1 MLHHEGR
8 PVTVTAWPTSA
19 AVRLRAEAP
28 ARESAVWGLE
38 RMRFALGLDHDVTAF
53 QRCFRRD
60 PLLGP
65 VIRRKPWV
73 RPQRRPEPFE
83 ALAWAITE
91 QMIEAERAARIQRTL
106 TWRYGRRSSC
116 GTLRGAP
123 SATELARRCQPEL
136 QACDLS

>member
-8 PVTVTAWPTSA
+8 PVTAPAWPTAA

-38 RMRFALGLDHDVTAF
+38 RMRFALGLDHDVSEF
-53 QRCFRRD
+53 QRGFRRD

-91 QMIEAERAARIQRTL
+91 QLIETERAWRIQRAL
-106 TWRYGRRSSC
+106 TWRYGRRSAC
-116 GTLRGAP
+116 GKLRDVPSPGA
-123 SATELARRCQPEL
+123 LARRCQPEL
-136 QACDLS
+136 PSC